1 MLTNPSIRHGV
12 SCAERVAPGPGQAM
26 KWLLLVLVAAG
37 LAVLQA
43 LLPLPW
49 LGTAAWVAVAWLL
62 VRLGSWLLLEW
73 PARRGWW
80 PEPAKILRD
89 LGQLL
94 ASSALTLVILHQQ
107 AGVNLVGLVTTS
119 AVLTAVLGLAAQQ
132 TLKDLFA
139 GISLQLDPPF
149 QLGDWI
155 DLGEISGVVESLT
168 LMNTRLRNVEGAR
181 IAVPNAT
188 VVQTGLRRF
197 RQEDPVGTRLQVGLD
212 YALPPDQAIAM
223 IERVLAAH
231 PQVLEQPA
239 PRIWLQNYGDSALVY
254 ELLLWH
260 RDARLGVRNQIC
272 SEVRS
277 QLWYALAR
285 EGWSIPFP
293 VRDIQPR
300 RSRRD
305 RADPDQLN
313 GARRA
318 RLLAANPLFA
328 PLHPHQLDALAAAC
342 RALRFGAGEVV
353 IRQGDL
359 GDSLYQ
365 VVAGRLA
372 VLLEDDGPPD
382 RPGGQPQPLAE
393 LAAGDVFGEMG
404 LFAAEP
410 RSATVRARE
419 ACVLLEVTRA
429 DLAPLLDRD
438 PALVDRFAALIAERR
453 AAREQHRTGSGAG
466 DPARG
471 GLGLAARIRQLLLQ
485 GR

>member
-1 MLTNPSIRHGV
+1 
-12 SCAERVAPGPGQAM
+12 M
-26 KWLLLVLVAAG
+26 KWLLLLLAAVV

-43 LLPLPW
+43 ALPLPW

-62 VRLGSWLLLEW
+62 VRLVSWLLLEW
-73 PARRGWW
+73 PAQRGWW
-80 PEPAKILRD
+80 REPAKILRD

-94 ASSALTLVILHQQ
+94 AGTVLTLVILHQQ

-197 RQEDPVGTRLQVGLD
+197 RQEDPVGTRLRLGLD
-212 YALPPDQAIAM
+212 YALPPDQAIAL
-223 IERVLAAH
+223 IARVLATH
-231 PQVLEQPA
+231 PQVLRTPP
-239 PRIWLQNYGDSALVY
+239 PRIWLVDYGDSCLVY

-300 RSRRD
+300 RVQRD
-305 RADPDQLN
+305 RSDPALL
-313 GARRA
+313 GAEQGA
-318 RLLAANPLFA
+318 RLLARNPLFS
-328 PLHPHQLDALAAAC
+328 ALAPAQLAALASSC
-342 RALRFGAGEVV
+342 RVVRFGAGETVL
-353 IRQGDL
+353 RQGEL
-359 GDSLYQ
+359 GDTLYQ
-365 VVAGRLA
+365 VVEGRLA
-372 VLLEDDGPPD
+372 VDLEGSDGPP
-382 RPGGQPQPLAE
+382 RRLAE
-393 LAAGDVFGEMG
+393 LAAGAVFGEMG
-404 LFAAEP
+404 LFAGEP
-410 RSATVRARE
+410 RSATVRALD
-419 ACVLLEVTRA
+419 ACLLLEVHRR
-429 DLAPLLDRD
+429 DLTPLLEAE
-438 PALVDRFAALIAERR
+438 PALVERFAALIEERR
-453 AAREQHRTGSGAG
+453 AASQQQMQTAAAPGNPG
-466 DPARG
+466 P
-471 GLGLAARIRQLLLQ
+471 GLAGRIRQLLLQ
-485 GR
+485 VGAG